1 MDAGLANLLEVLYTP
16 DERNQQ
22 LDEGFRGRPSI
33 GAAVMS
39 QIDLKRL
46 EIEPWGSFIQSINN
60 AVGAQG
66 KQARVLLCGSIFGGT
81 GASGIPTIARLLRNK
96 LEQQNIADR
105 VKLGG
110 LFLLPYFS
118 FTVPPGAETNGLYA
132 ASDQFLL
139 NTESAL
145 RYYVT
150 QASQLFDSV
159 YLLGNENTSEV
170 EFSVGNTTQK
180 NRPHFVELYAALAV
194 RDFLIEDR
202 DDALM
207 SITRDRVGEIKWSD
221 LPDDF
226 NVKKLMTNA
235 ARLAYLWT
243 SDIEKTARYTLD
255 NGFKVAC
262 RDEPWLDRYYDL
274 QADSKDRFDLPHQQ
288 KGIETLSNWSRS
300 YLIWLKELHVD
311 KIDRLQLFNTQ
322 IFGDLNG
329 NIQFHKLEELLLGD
343 TREQRTKQDKD
354 DIVRIKDRLRRH
366 EVKSVQGINRGTV
379 GLAKSLYLNSQ
390 FN

>member
-1 MDAGLANLLEVLYTP
+1 M
-16 DERNQQ
+16 
-22 LDEGFRGRPSI
+22 
-33 GAAVMS
+33 
-39 QIDLKRL
+39 
-46 EIEPWGSFIQSINN
+46 
-60 AVGAQG
+60 
-66 KQARVLLCGSIFGGT
+66 
-81 GASGIPTIARLLRNK
+81 
-96 LEQQNIADR
+96 
-105 VKLGG
+105 GG

-118 FTVPPGAETNGLYA
+118 FTVPPGAETSGLYA

-150 QASQLFDSV
+150 QASQLFDTV

-194 RDFLIEDR
+194 RDFLLEDR
-202 DDALM
+202 DNALM

-221 LPDDF
+221 LPDDS

-243 SDIEKTARYTLD
+243 SDIEKTAKYTLD
-255 NGFKVAC
+255 NGFKSAAKA
-262 RDEPWLDRYYDL
+262 EPWFDKYYDL
-274 QADSKDRFDLPHQQ
+274 QVDSKDRFDLPNQQ
-288 KGIETLSNWSRS
+288 KGIETLSSWSRS
-300 YLIWLKELHVD
+300 YLFWLKELHVD

-366 EVKSVQGINRGTV
+366 EVKSVQGC
-379 GLAKSLYLNSQ
+379 
-390 FN
+390 